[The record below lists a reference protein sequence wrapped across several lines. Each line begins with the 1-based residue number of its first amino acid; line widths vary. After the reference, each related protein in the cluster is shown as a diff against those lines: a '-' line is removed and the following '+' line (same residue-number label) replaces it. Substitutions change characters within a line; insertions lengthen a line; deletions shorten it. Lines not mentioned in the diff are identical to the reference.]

1 MNLRLTLWQS
11 LWQLS
16 ATIPVVLVLA
26 SSSSVLAQSATQS
39 TTVKQVPTSKPSAQA
54 LPPTTPV
61 PPPPSTPTN
70 LLDSAGITVPNLNVT
85 SPIELESYIL
95 GAGDNL
101 KIDIF
106 NVPELSGTQAIAPDG
121 TINLSL
127 IGAVKVEGLSI
138 VEATNLLKARLA
150 PFLVRNIVNLSLAS
164 PRPVNIAMVGEV
176 NRPGTLQLVYTATGV
191 QAATLT
197 RAINAASGL
206 TSRADITNIQVSRSE
221 GGGRRRL
228 IRINLLDL
236 LERGDVSQDI
246 RILDGD
252 SILIPRL
259 GDVAVSQPLAVRN
272 SSFSPETFSIQV
284 ALAGEVNRVGAQTL
298 TYSRTGTTPT
308 GLTGATGQ
316 AGVSSVGGPT
326 TISRALQA
334 AGGVTEVADIRNIQ
348 ISRLDNKGGRS
359 LFTVNL
365 LELIVKAD
373 ITQDVQL
380 VDGDLITVPKLAKL
394 NPTEYGVIAKA
405 TFSPTTISVQMVG
418 ELVRPGLLTLRPNAR
433 FTEAITAAGG
443 ITNDGDWRAV
453 ELYHLNPDGTVTRRD
468 LTADLNLALNEETN
482 PGLRDRDV
490 IVVRPSFG
498 AGILRS
504 VTKFLGDIV
513 TPFALVNNLFR

>member
-1 MNLRLTLWQS
+1 MNLRLS

-16 ATIPVVLVLA
+16 KTVPVVLVLA
-26 SSSSVLAQSATQS
+26 IPASALAQS
-39 TTVKQVPTSKPSAQA
+39 TVKPTPPKAQPSAQVPPA
-54 LPPTTPV
+54 ATPLPPTTT
-61 PPPPSTPTN
+61 PPTPTTPTN
-70 LLDSAGITVPNLNVT
+70 LLDSAGINVPTLNVT

-95 GAGDNL
+95 GAGDTL

-106 NVPELSGTQAIAPDG
+106 NVPEISGTQAIAPDG
-121 TINLSL
+121 TINLAL
-127 IGAVKVEGLSI
+127 VGAVKVEGLSI
-138 VEATNLLKARLA
+138 VEATNVLKSRLA
-150 PFLVRNIVNLSLAS
+150 PYLVRNIVNLSLAS

-176 NRPGTLQLVYTATGV
+176 NRPGTLQLVYTATGI

-197 RAINAASGL
+197 RAINAASGV
-206 TSRADITNIQVSRSE
+206 TSRADISNIQVSRPE

-228 IRINLLDL
+228 IKINLLDL

-252 SILIPRL
+252 SILVPRL
-259 GDVAVSQPLAVRN
+259 SDVAIAQPRAVTN
-272 SSFSPETFSIQV
+272 SSFSPDTFTIQV

-316 AGVSSVGGPT
+316 AGLASQGGPT

-334 AGGVTEVADIRNIQ
+334 AGGITEVADIRNIQ
-348 ISRLDNKGGRS
+348 ISRLDNRGGRS
-359 LFTVNL
+359 QFTVNL
-365 LELIVKAD
+365 LDLIIKAD

-394 NPTEYGVIAKA
+394 NPTEYGLIAKA
-405 TFSPTTISVQMVG
+405 TFSPTTINVQMVG
-418 ELVRPGLLTLRPNAR
+418 EFVRPGLLQLRPNAR

-453 ELYHLNPDGTVTRRD
+453 ELYHLNPDGTVSRRD
-468 LTADLNLALNEETN
+468 LTADLNLTLNEETN

-504 VTKFLGDIV
+504 VTKFLGDII